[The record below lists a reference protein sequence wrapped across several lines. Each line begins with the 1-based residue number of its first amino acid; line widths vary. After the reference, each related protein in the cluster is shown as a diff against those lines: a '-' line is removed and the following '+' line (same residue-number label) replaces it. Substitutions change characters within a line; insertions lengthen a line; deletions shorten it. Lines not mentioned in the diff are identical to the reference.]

1 MRELAADGAA
11 DGVSPPSPAV
21 PPGPAESHHIERL
34 VDFETADV

>member
-11 DGVSPPSPAV
+11 DGVSPPSRRS
-21 PPGPAESHHIERL
+21 PGPAESHHIERL